1 MKKMLLKFLPL
12 AVALIGFQ
20 TASQAQATFT
30 ADLEFLPQDEVSAYT
45 LEVGEN
51 VHVGVNIVNHGPD
64 DIDTTEFVIFGM
76 TTIPDHMSL
85 VVQGMEGERFP
96 ILSGDTVFSRGVVFG
111 YSEEFTYE
119 RDTTFEFC
127 FFSKVNWDAD
137 EFVFDPNEK
146 NDTTCFTITYKGVG
160 VSSAKDIKLASKISI
175 YPNPA
180 TDIVNI
186 PVAAMHRGQDITLTV
201 AAIDGRIVHTQSVKQ
216 NDRPIELSLNKWT
229 KGLYI
234 VTLQSAA
241 GKETGRF
248 VVQ

>member
-12 AVALIGFQ
+12 VVALIGLQ

-30 ADLEFLPQDEVSAYT
+30 ADLEFFAKDGITEF
-45 LEVGEN
+45 EI
-51 VHVGVNIVNHGPD
+51 GVNDSALFYFGVTNHGPD
-64 DIDTTEFVIFGM
+64 DIDTSDYIWYGM
-76 TTIPDHMSL
+76 DGFPTYF
-85 VVQGMEGERFP
+85 FP
-96 ILSGDTVFSRGVVFG
+96 IQDSVGNKVALAVGDTFYRRGIKFINPDSTASDNDG
-111 YSEEFTYE
+111 TYSY
-119 RDTTFEFC
+119 C
-127 FFSKVNWDAD
+127 FFSKVNWHPN
-137 EFVFDPNEK
+137 EFVFDSNEA
-146 NDTTCFTITYKGVG
+146 NDSTCIQVTFKGK
-160 VSSAKDIKLASKISI
+160 SPTSAKDVKLASKISI

-180 TDIVNI
+180 MDVVNI

-216 NDRPIELSLNKWT
+216 NDRPIELSLSKWT